1 MKEFY
6 ICICLL
12 LLSLGLWFLWVT
24 DYIIDRLVWF
34 KNKEIQVEW
43 FIIYLEITKCSLRTN
58 IKAGIFR
65 KFPYTM
71 NIRKPFLAK
80 NFIFNWWDFMKT
92 YIWTRS
98 WTIRASKSIFYVSI
112 NCYSLFTNSRQRL
125 KYSRD
130 FFWTKWRSACYV
142 IIILPSPKQKLYWV
156 EFQRRLEVLLWSRW
170 TNFEIKRSKC
180 IVFLFYWVVLF
191 IRHYFL
197 KISFF
202 HLTSPLNVAL
212 RCRKKNVRENKNNC
226 VHIFI
231 QFSYYHW

>member
-1 MKEFY
+1 
-6 ICICLL
+6 
-12 LLSLGLWFLWVT
+12 
-24 DYIIDRLVWF
+24 
-34 KNKEIQVEW
+34 
-43 FIIYLEITKCSLRTN
+43 
-58 IKAGIFR
+58 
-65 KFPYTM
+65 M

-80 NFIFNWWDFMKT
+80 KFIFNWWDFMKT

-156 EFQRRLEVLLWSRW
+156 EFQRRFEVLLWSCW

-180 IVFLFYWVVLF
+180 IVFLFYWVVKTL
-191 IRHYFL
+191 FL
-197 KISFF
+197 KNFIFSLDFPFNSDYIFWACNLLLISETFPHKKECHDF
-202 HLTSPLNVAL
+202 HYCVAL
-212 RCRKKNVRENKNNC
+212 NC
-226 VHIFI
+226 NILI
-231 QFSYYHW
+231 SIRQLNIILLQKYCILY